1 MTTDLNERASFLS
14 RGLKE
19 AGMETYAFR
28 LSESETRELNTEL
41 TDFSLYR
48 TIFDGRASLTVFP
61 GGRKGT
67 ASGSSLTDEGL
78 GLLIADA
85 AAGAASAAEDD
96 ANGIAEKQPPETFV
110 TPALEPDMPRLYSR
124 VRELLDDTA
133 RLFPRIRMMQVIA
146 SHEHTRALYVNSNGT
161 RFESSQGAYS
171 VVLTY
176 AGSEDGRTTG
186 FVYSSVAARD
196 LDRPLLEYGSLK
208 KELRDAEASLHT
220 VPVGDKFEGTVI
232 LTPGALADFAWMLIG
247 NFLGGG
253 VIMNGTSL
261 WLDQEGRKV
270 VSDRITLRLPAEDER
285 LVLPAPFTGDGYRA
299 EDVTLIR
306 SGVLNSFLLDLYAA
320 RKTGRKVTKTAAGGL
335 VMDAGN
341 TPLEDMVRSVR
352 RGLIV
357 GGFSGGSPGANGEFS
372 GVAKNSFYVEDGQI
386 RGAVMETMISGTLQ
400 GLFSNVTALS
410 REVVSNGSFAF
421 PYLAAEGVTVS
432 GS

>member
-1 MTTDLNERASFLS
+1 MTTDLNGRASFLA

-19 AGMETYAFR
+19 AGIEKYAFR
-28 LSESETRELNTEL
+28 LAESETRELNTEL
-41 TDFSLYR
+41 EDFSLFR
-48 TIFDGRASLTVFP
+48 TIFNGTASLTVFP
-61 GGRKGT
+61 GGRKGS

-78 GLLIADA
+78 NLLIADA
-85 AAGAASAAEDD
+85 AAGAASAVEDD
-96 ANGIAEKQPPETFV
+96 ANDIAEKQAPETFV
-110 TPALEPDMPRLYSR
+110 TPALEADMPRLYSR

-133 RLFPRIRMMQVIA
+133 RLFPRIKMMQVIA
-146 SHEHTRALYVNSNGT
+146 EHTRTRSLYVNSNGT
-161 RFESSQGAYS
+161 RFESSEGAYDVS
-171 VVLTY
+171 LVY

-186 FVYSSVAARD
+186 MGYSSVTARD
-196 LDRPLLEYGSLK
+196 LERPLLEYGNLK
-208 KELRDAEASLHT
+208 KQLKDTEASLHT
-220 VPVGDKFEGTVI
+220 VPVGEKFEGTVI
-232 LTPGALADFAWMLIG
+232 LTPDALADFTWMLIG
-247 NFLGGG
+247 NFLSGG

-261 WLDQEGRKV
+261 WLDREGQQV
-270 VSDRITLRLPAEDER
+270 VSDRITLRLPAEDSS

-306 SGVLNSFLLDLYAA
+306 SGVLHSYLLDLYAA
-320 RKTGRKVTKTAAGGL
+320 RKTGRKVTKYAGGGL
-335 VMDAGN
+335 VMDPGD

-357 GGFSGGSPGANGEFS
+357 GGFSGGEPGANGEFS

-432 GS
+432 GG